1 MRLFAL
7 LIVTPL
13 SCLAPMLF
21 GMRRSVESIFHI
33 VIVFS
38 QTCRVCL
45 TVPSICGFNDG
56 MNEHDHS
63 DVYSNI

>member
-1 MRLFAL
+1 MRLFGL

-13 SCLAPMLF
+13 SRLAPMLF

-38 QTCRVCL
+38 QTCQVCL
-45 TVPSICGFNDG
+45 TVPSIRGFNDR
-56 MNEHDHS
+56 MNERDHS